1 MADEFSTEWFGD
13 SKVVDKTGE
22 PLVLYRGLSGS
33 STEGFPDAALA
44 GEPRSGYATFLS
56 DNPKVAGSYAD
67 ISGQFGSSGAIVPF
81 YVKADEV
88 IEFHN
93 TRENEHGHFDM
104 FEFDRQAKNLRPG
117 QVLVARNVRDSGP
130 HASLEADPD
139 YGWQARSD
147 TYAIG
152 PGTQMRSAISEETT
166 QELRPTEQATVPET
180 SSERLIKLRQAA
192 GDIPLPEEV
201 ASAEPP
207 PTTPLAPRPNL
218 PAVVDPEQA
227 RSGRGIGSF
236 VGALGKR
243 FPLVQAARQGW
254 KLLPPETQAD
264 ARNLFSSMNEPDPFG
279 LELGLPEEEIVAKID
294 EFGEGAW
301 GWLER
306 QFGAGEKEPTGIAT
320 LDQDTSPAT
329 DYLSKMNSCL
339 KGGYNNCKSAVQQ
352 TLNNPELTGNRI
364 KVSEDDPIFADW
376 FDKNSTGELEK
387 NLSPGDVLDFNQ
399 RHYAIYEGP
408 DTVVQVPEWGATPE
422 RVSLSSV
429 LEYWDP
435 PTQIIK
441 AAYEPQPTDRAGAEG
456 SLRDTAFEKLAYLQR
471 GDPELAMLDV
481 QNAYGGGVYSVLVEH
496 VGDITHRMSEMPGYL
511 EGGLDSVAP
520 KVRRALNVLRS
531 EYTPQREYDESLRN
545 NAQYNNVALEDRAAS
560 VDKARENYTEQH
572 RKLPVYNEM
581 QRNARDAAIA
591 IGEQRWADAQSNLE
605 YIEQFLDDP
614 KAYKAEAMKYNP
626 SYQDEGGMAQGGLV
640 NAPLSVNPDVLEY
653 GMYRTPFDMRR
664 AIAAQR
670 FAEGGIAS
678 LPKSPVL
685 GGQQH
690 MLAYI
695 TPEEA
700 STLRAQGGGVTPDG
714 GQYTG
719 PGGIASFVV
728 GGEGATSSPPSGQ
741 AQSSTP
747 GNVGT
752 GSTSTGNS
760 DGDGGGK
767 PSHFDVDAKAK
778 MNKFSKLSNSQINSI
793 FGKYSANALGLHG
806 DVFSKADIANM
817 TPAEF
822 SALSSNPATSVIG
835 DPNSVFGQAV
845 TGLVPGL
852 LSLAVPALSL
862 PLGLMGLAMNAAGVK
877 GMASLA
883 GDAFGYAS
891 DSIFGEAPSET
902 SVASHA
908 ETPDS
913 DSTVGQVSD
922 AISNAYGFV
931 SDAVSDAY
939 GYAGDAVSDAAFSA
953 AQSLGLADADGNVAQ
968 ASPFSVTPGN
978 MGAELEPMEINA
990 LVPTTYPIDNIGP
1003 LGTVTPEPSTGISYT
1018 IDELKNLG
1026 IGQIPST
1033 TSIFAQ
1039 GGLVDKPLYSRN

>member
-1 MADEFSTEWFGD
+1 MAD
-13 SKVVDKTGE
+13 
-22 PLVLYRGLSGS
+22 
-33 STEGFPDAALA
+33 
-44 GEPRSGYATFLS
+44 
-56 DNPKVAGSYAD
+56 
-67 ISGQFGSSGAIVPF
+67 
-81 YVKADEV
+81 
-88 IEFHN
+88 
-93 TRENEHGHFDM
+93 
-104 FEFDRQAKNLRPG
+104 
-117 QVLVARNVRDSGP
+117 
-130 HASLEADPD
+130 
-139 YGWQARSD
+139 
-147 TYAIG
+147 
-152 PGTQMRSAISEETT
+152 
-166 QELRPTEQATVPET
+166 ET

-254 KLLPPETQAD
+254 KLLPPETKAD
-264 ARNLFSSMNEPDPFG
+264 ARDIFSSMNEPDPFG

-306 QFGAGEKEPTGIAT
+306 QFGAGEPDQEPTGIAT
-320 LDQDTSPAT
+320 LD
-329 DYLSKMNSCL
+329 
-339 KGGYNNCKSAVQQ
+339 
-352 TLNNPELTGNRI
+352 R
-364 KVSEDDPIFADW
+364 
-376 FDKNSTGELEK
+376 
-387 NLSPGDVLDFNQ
+387 
-399 RHYAIYEGP
+399 
-408 DTVVQVPEWGATPE
+408 
-422 RVSLSSV
+422 
-429 LEYWDP
+429 
-435 PTQIIK
+435 
-441 AAYEPQPTDRAGAEG
+441 AEG

-545 NAQYNNVALEDRAAS
+545 NAQYDKVALEDRAAS

-670 FAEGGIAS
+670 FAEGGLAS
-678 LPKSPVL
+678 LPRNPVL

-719 PGGIASFVV
+719 PGGIASFMT
-728 GGEGATSSPPSGQ
+728 GMGDGPGQSGLG
-741 AQSSTP
+741 STAS
-747 GNVGT
+747 GGT
-752 GSTSTGNS
+752 GSTGAGAAGVQGIQGSTGLGNVGGDS
-760 DGDGGGK
+760 GDGGDGGGGGGFDASK
-767 PSHFDVDAKAK
+767 NPKFTINDVPKHFTPPVKTFTQNMLSLFDTVKDVNQFDAEEAALALAPVLSLIDEHQQLDPKSRRAQQLATAISKAK
-778 MNKFSKLSNSQINSI
+778 KGLADSGFVSGAISKNNFSLNPGDPEGF
-793 FGKYSANALGLHG
+793 FGQVQGLVDPFG
-806 DVFSKADIANM
+806 NEFSMADISAM
-817 TPAEF
+817 SPAEF
-822 SALSSNPATSVIG
+822 SALSSNASTSVIG
-835 DPNSVFGQAV
+835 DPESPFGQAV
-845 TGLVPGL
+845 TGFGTTALGL
-852 LSLAVPALSL
+852 AAPALSL
-862 PLGLMGLAMNAAGVK
+862 PLGFMGLAMNAAGVK

-883 GDAFGYAS
+883 GDAFGYAT
-891 DSIFGEAPSET
+891 DSIFGETASDT

-908 ETPDS
+908 ESADS
-913 DSTVGQVSD
+913 DSTVGQVGD
-922 AISNAYGFV
+922 AVSNAYGFV

-953 AQSLGLADADGNVAQ
+953 AQSLGLVDASGNVAQ

-978 MGAELEPMEINA
+978 MGAGLPPAQQPSA
-990 LVPTTYPIDNIGP
+990 LVPTIFPLDNPIDNIGP
-1003 LGTVTPEPSTGISYT
+1003 LGTVTPEPSTGRFFT
-1018 IDELKNLG
+1018 IDELKNIG